1 MTPEVSLVLAS
12 ALPFANDLSI
22 AAVAILL
29 PVTAGLVIL
38 QNNPYRALVA
48 RGILGAM
55 AATTYALLGAADVAL
70 TEALMGTML
79 AVTLYAIAVQS
90 SLVFRLGFVD
100 AGGGQ
105 PDPSPQWTTLFT
117 CLRNTYQPHHLRIEL
132 VPYPSAIA
140 LERAL
145 SDRAIHA
152 TYHPAA
158 PTEADRPVI
167 TTRVPRLYEI
177 MQAPPLSDLAAIV
190 YYPLANP
197 APVALPD
204 PTVLKESAEP

>member
-1 MTPEVSLVLAS
+1 MTPTLTLTLAS

-22 AAVAILL
+22 AAAAVLL

-48 RGILGAM
+48 RGMLGAM

-100 AGGGQ
+100 AGEGA
-105 PDPSPQWTTLFT
+105 SPQGSNLLT
-117 CLRNTYQPHHLRIEL
+117 CLRNTYQPYHLRVEL

-145 SDRAIHA
+145 SDREIHA
-152 TYHPAA
+152 TYRPAVS
-158 PTEADRPVI
+158 ADRPVI
-167 TTRVPRLYEI
+167 TTRVPRLYDI
-177 MQAPPLSDLAAIV
+177 MQAPPLSELAAIV
-190 YYPLANP
+190 YYPLAHP
-197 APVALPD
+197 APVVLPD
-204 PTVLKESAEP
+204 PTVLEESAEP

>member
-1 MTPEVSLVLAS
+1 MIPNLSTTLAS

-22 AAVAILL
+22 AAAAALL

-48 RGILGAM
+48 RGMLGAM

-100 AGGGQ
+100 GAEGA
-105 PDPSPQWTTLFT
+105 SPQGSSLLT
-117 CLRNTYQPHHLRIEL
+117 CLRNTYQPYHLRVEL

-145 SDRAIHA
+145 SDREIHA
-152 TYHPAA
+152 TYRPAVS
-158 PTEADRPVI
+158 ADRPVI

-177 MQAPPLSDLAAIV
+177 MQAPPLSELAAIV
-190 YYPLANP
+190 YFPLANP

-204 PTVLKESAEP
+204 PTVLEESAEP

>member
-1 MTPEVSLVLAS
+1 MTPELSLVLAS

-100 AGGGQ
+100 AGSGQ
-105 PDPSPQWTTLFT
+105 PEPSPQWTTLFT

-145 SDRAIHA
+145 QERAIHA
-152 TYHPAA
+152 TYQPAL
-158 PTEADRPVI
+158 TEADRPAI
-167 TTRVPRLYEI
+167 TTRVQRLHEI
-177 MQAPPLSDLAAIV
+177 MQAPPLSDLAAIAYV
-190 YYPLANP
+190 PLANP

-204 PTVLKESAEP
+204 PTVSQESAEP

>member
-1 MTPEVSLVLAS
+1 MIPNLSTVLAS

-22 AAVAILL
+22 AAVAALL

-38 QNNPYRALVA
+38 QNSPYRALVA
-48 RGILGAM
+48 RGMLGAM

-100 AGGGQ
+100 RGDGQ
-105 PDPSPQWTTLFT
+105 PDPLPQWSTLFT

-145 SDRAIHA
+145 HERAIHA
-152 TYHPAA
+152 TYQPAA
-158 PTEADRPVI
+158 EADRPVI
-167 TTRVPRLYEI
+167 TTRVQRLHEI
-177 MQAPPLSDLAAIV
+177 MQAPPLSDLAAIA
-190 YYPLANP
+190 YSPLASP

-204 PTVLKESAEP
+204 PTISQESAEP